1 MKQRKS
7 VITMHPDSSKQDWK
21 WIENHGGQTMNTLW
35 KTFIPSCCASCNY
48 CQLRKRFPE
57 SAENMPEVSV
67 SLTRQ
72 AIAEALS
79 ETHSELAASWKG
91 DMLQHVSFTQ
101 LYQCLPPD
109 EVK

>member
-21 WIENHGGQTMNTLW
+21 WIEN
-35 KTFIPSCCASCNY
+35 
-48 CQLRKRFPE
+48 QLRKRFPE